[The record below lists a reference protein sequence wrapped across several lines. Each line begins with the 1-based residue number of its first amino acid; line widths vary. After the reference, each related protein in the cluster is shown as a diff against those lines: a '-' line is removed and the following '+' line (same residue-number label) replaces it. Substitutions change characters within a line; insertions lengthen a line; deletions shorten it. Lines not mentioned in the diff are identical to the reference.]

1 MTKEQ
6 LRRFIYML
14 LAAYKEDLSG
24 DRPVLHKM
32 KELWFYLGNIF
43 ENHEKY
49 SKKIKKATKLCE
61 FEETFEALLM
71 NEEFA
76 KNILQ

>member
-6 LRRFIYML
+6 LRRFIYALME
-14 LAAYKEDLSG
+14 AYKEDLSG

-32 KELWFYLGNIF
+32 KEIWFYLGNSF

-49 SKKIKKATKLCE
+49 SKKIKKANRLSE
-61 FEETFEALLM
+61 FEEAFEALLE

-76 KNILQ
+76 RNVLR